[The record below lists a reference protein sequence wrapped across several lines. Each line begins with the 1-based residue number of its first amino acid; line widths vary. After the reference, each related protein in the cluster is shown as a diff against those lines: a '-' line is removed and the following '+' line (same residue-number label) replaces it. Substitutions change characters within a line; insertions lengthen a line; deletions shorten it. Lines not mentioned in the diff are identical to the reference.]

1 MGKAIFT
8 AEERC
13 LLKHRMQPVGI
24 LGETTRSPL
33 VRNVK
38 GIEHSAR
45 DVASRVPAAVS
56 GYGLRSTLRGV
67 HRESTVVLRAVDSD
81 LLPAQ
86 NATGSEV
93 RDSENLVWGED
104 FEERFSLGEVIGH
117 GQQGLVRKVVRR
129 ETGDVYAAKVLS
141 REASVGLMRDTD
153 EKKMRSEAI
162 FLHKL
167 QGCPVVA
174 RMEGAYFDDQHVY
187 IVMERLDG
195 GNIAD
200 NLDQGGCFAE
210 KESAELMREV
220 LGFLAHSH
228 ELGIFYGDV
237 KPENFMLG
245 MLCQGCP
252 HPCRLGRLQG
262 LTLKAIDFG
271 CCQQVIPGVHFRKR
285 AGSPLYMAPEVY
297 LGRYGKEADL
307 WSAGVMLFQLL
318 SGKMPFAEY
327 DDNGEIVDA
336 GFDLGYSFDSE
347 PWKTVSPKAKDLIAQ
362 LLVRIPQ
369 KRLSAKQALNH
380 TWFAETQDSMD
391 DGSAGLEASSIV
403 AAPEDLPVTQ
413 SVSL

>member
-1 MGKAIFT
+1 MHKCHVGQKASRVIVPFLRFVQCRAVDNTDASGVDLGMPTGDFGLLDARVRGLDALLLAASSWGQPWRARYIGIWHFEPGKWVKLSS
-8 AEERC
+8 EQSSRC
-13 LLKHRMQPVGI
+13 LLKHGMQPVGI

-56 GYGLRSTLRGV
+56 GYGLQSTLRGV
-67 HRESTVVLRAVDSD
+67 HRESSVVLRAVDSD

-93 RDSENLVWGED
+93 GDSENLVWGED
-104 FEERFSLGEVIGH
+104 FEERFCLGEVIGH

-153 EKKMRSEAI
+153 EKKMRSEAN

-228 ELGIFYGDV
+228 ELGIFYGECF
-237 KPENFMLG
+237 PIPLLG
-245 MLCQGCP
+245 MGKL
-252 HPCRLGRLQG
+252 
-262 LTLKAIDFG
+262 
-271 CCQQVIPGVHFRKR
+271 
-285 AGSPLYMAPEVY
+285 PLISISS
-297 LGRYGKEADL
+297 LHTR
-307 WSAGVMLFQLL
+307 WQ
-318 SGKMPFAEY
+318 AEKY
-327 DDNGEIVDA
+327 
-336 GFDLGYSFDSE
+336 
-347 PWKTVSPKAKDLIAQ
+347 
-362 LLVRIPQ
+362 
-369 KRLSAKQALNH
+369 
-380 TWFAETQDSMD
+380 
-391 DGSAGLEASSIV
+391 
-403 AAPEDLPVTQ
+403 
-413 SVSL
+413 